1 MRAKAVT
8 FLKTGQAENDSF
20 SAQNGGLRNYAWT
33 TYVGFM
39 SQLFA
44 RVSRDGSW
52 VNSADR
58 WYEGDAALV
67 TGYALLA
74 LSYCGP
80 D

>member
-1 MRAKAVT
+1 MIEALAKR
-8 FLKTGQAENDSF
+8 QA
-20 SAQNGGLRNYAWT
+20 G
-33 TYVGFM
+33 
-39 SQLFA
+39 
-44 RVSRDGSW
+44 DGSW